1 VRLTVLSNRLP
12 FVLTRAED
20 RSWTVEP
27 GSGGLVSA
35 LRPVL
40 QNRGGQWIGWSGVV
54 TDEGADPT
62 VFGDSLATYG
72 YSLVP
77 VPLTSSERDL
87 FYYGFSNEI
96 IWPLFHDLPSL
107 CRFEPSYWVAYQA
120 VNRRFA
126 EVAAPLLGGD
136 DFVWVHDYH
145 LMTCGQE
152 LRELGVR
159 SPVGFFLHIPF
170 PALDLF
176 LTMPWRYQ
184 VLRAL
189 LQYDLIGLQ
198 TVRDRRNFLQCVR
211 LMLKDAEIAGRGDV
225 RTVTLDGR
233 EIRVGSF
240 PISIDVRDIERRA
253 SEPSVR
259 EAARGLKSAQPG
271 RKIVLGCD
279 RLDYTKGIP
288 QKLDAFRSFL
298 RRFPEW
304 HRRVTLF
311 QVLVPSRED
320 ILRYQNQKIEIE
332 QLVGEINGQFTRSG
346 WVPIHYLYRSLE
358 PERLLAYYQAADVA
372 LVTPLKDGMNL
383 VAKEYCA
390 ARVDE
395 AGVLVLS
402 EFAGAAPQLQR
413 GAFLVNPFD
422 TEGVADALARAL
434 SLSAGEQRTRMHRLR
449 RTVREYDIYHWLDEF
464 LDAAVSKELADFP
477 LREEYVPAATTR

>member
-1 VRLTVLSNRLP
+1 VQLTVVSNRLP
-12 FVLTRAED
+12 FVLSRAD
-20 RSWTVEP
+20 DGTWAVEP
-27 GSGGLVSA
+27 GSGGLVAA

-40 QNRGGQWIGWSGVV
+40 RNRGGRWIGWSGV
-54 TDEGADPT
+54 TDEEGPDPGI
-62 VFGDSLATYG
+62 FRDSLGNYG
-72 YSLVP
+72 YELVP
-77 VPLTSSERDL
+77 VALNAAERDE
-87 FYYGFSNEI
+87 FYYGFSNEV

-107 CRFEPSYWVAYQA
+107 CRFEPSYWIAYQA

-126 EVAAPLLGGD
+126 ETAAKLIRND
-136 DFVWVHDYH
+136 DFLWVHDYH
-145 LMTCGQE
+145 LLTCGQE

-159 SPVGFFLHIPF
+159 SRVAFFLHIPF

-176 LTMPWRYQ
+176 LTLPWRYQ
-184 VLRAL
+184 ILRAL

-225 RTVTLDGR
+225 RTVNLDGR

-240 PISIDVRDIERRA
+240 PISIDVRDLERRA
-253 SEPSVR
+253 AETEVR
-259 EAARGLKSAQPG
+259 EAARGLRAAQPG
-271 RKIVLGCD
+271 RKMVLGVD

-288 QKLDAFRSFL
+288 QKLEAFRSLL

-311 QVLVPSRED
+311 QIVVPSRED
-320 ILRYQNQKIEIE
+320 IPRYQNQKIVIE
-332 QLVGEINGQFTRSG
+332 RLVGEINGQFTRSG
-346 WVPIHYLYRSLE
+346 WVPIHYIYRSLE
-358 PERLLAYYQAADVA
+358 LPRLLAYYQAADVA

-395 AGVLVLS
+395 AGVLLLS

-422 TEGVADALARAL
+422 SEGVADALGRAL
-434 SLSAGEQRTRMHRLR
+434 ALPAEEQHARMHRLR
-449 RTVREYDIYHWLDEF
+449 RAIRENDIYRWLDEF
-464 LDAAVSKELADFP
+464 LEAAVSKELADFP
-477 LREEYVPAATTR
+477 VREEYVPEATRR

>member
-12 FVLTRAED
+12 FVLSRAEAG
-20 RSWTVEP
+20 SWTVEP

-40 QNRGGQWIGWSGVV
+40 QNRGGQWIGWTGITEEEVP
-54 TDEGADPT
+54 DPAL
-62 VFGDSLATYG
+62 FDDSLSTYG
-72 YSLVP
+72 YRLVP
-77 VPLTSSERDL
+77 VPMTAAERDL

-96 IWPLFHDLPSL
+96 LWPLFHDLPSL
-107 CRFEPSYWVAYQA
+107 CRFEPAYWVAYQA

-126 EVAAPLLGGD
+126 EVAAPLVGGD

-159 SPVGFFLHIPF
+159 SRVGFFLHIPF

-176 LTMPWRYQ
+176 LTLPWRYQ
-184 VLRAL
+184 ILRGL

-225 RTVTLDGR
+225 RTVSLDGR

-240 PISIDVRDIERRA
+240 PISIDVRDIEKRA
-253 SEPSVR
+253 SEPRVR
-259 EAARGLKSAQPG
+259 DGARGLKEAQPG
-271 RKIVLGCD
+271 RKIVLGVD

-288 QKLDAFRSFL
+288 QKLEAFRSFL
-298 RRFPEW
+298 NRFPEW
-304 HRRVTLF
+304 HRRVMLF

-320 ILRYQNQKIEIE
+320 IPRYQNQKVEIE
-332 QLVGEINGQFTRSG
+332 QLVGEINGRFTRSG

-390 ARVDE
+390 AHLDE

-422 TEGVADALARAL
+422 TEGVADALERAL
-434 SLSAGEQRTRMHRLR
+434 SLPAAERRARMHRLR
-449 RTVREYDIYHWLDEF
+449 RAVREYDIYHWLDEF

-477 LREEYVPAATTR
+477 VREDFVPAATIR